1 MAHITFIHGIAN
13 KPPEDRLRASWERAL
28 AAGDGINLGAEGVT
42 TSMVYWADVMYGAP
56 MGEAGFESLEA
67 AGREFER
74 TEDID
79 LSFIADAEG
88 AEAEFVNSLKARLNF
103 EAEVDED
110 EAPPVGEAGVEYERI
125 PLPGWL
131 KKRIMQAFLRDVHH
145 YLFNASNSP
154 RSGETYLVQDEIRG
168 RVTDKLSLGA
178 EAAGDEPHVI
188 VAHSMGTVMAYDCL
202 KRHDPVPRVDGLVTL
217 GSPLGLDEIQDAF
230 APEWSR
236 DDGFPSRKLVGSWY
250 NVFDRLD
257 PVAGLD
263 PGLANDYKRQSL
275 EVVNDVSEANSGAWR
290 HSVSKYLG
298 GPKLRDALAQ
308 MLDL

>member
-1 MAHITFIHGIAN
+1 MSHITFIHGIAN
-13 KPPEDRLRASWERAL
+13 KPPEDRLLASWERAI
-28 AAGDGINLGAEGVT
+28 AAQSGINLGAEGVT
-42 TSMVYWADVMYGAP
+42 TSMVYWADIMYGAP
-56 MGEAGFESLEA
+56 KDEAGFESLEA
-67 AGREFER
+67 AGHDFER
-74 TEDID
+74 NDDID
-79 LSFIADAEG
+79 LSFIADTKG
-88 AEAEFVNSLKARLNF
+88 DEAEFVNKLSTRLNF
-103 EAEVDED
+103 EADVDE
-110 EAPPVGEAGVEYERI
+110 EETPPEGAAGVEYERI

-131 KKRIMQAFLRDVHH
+131 KKRIMKAFLRDVHH
-145 YLFNASNSP
+145 YLYNSANTP
-154 RSGETYLVQDEIRG
+154 RPGETYQVQDEIRSRLTG
-168 RVTDKLSLGA
+168 KLMDGA

-202 KRHDPVPRVDGLVTL
+202 KRHGDVPRVDGLLTM

-236 DDGFPSRKLVGSWY
+236 SDGFPSEKLKGAWY

-263 PGLANDYKRQSL
+263 PDLANDYKRQSL
-275 EVVNDVSEANSGAWR
+275 VVVNDLSASNGGAWR

-298 GPKLRDALAQ
+298 RPKLRQALSE